1 MNVLWLSSPF
11 RKDDILTNNDAV
23 WVYTENE
30 LREGGGEMREF
41 MRSAENCHPL
51 ITRETIGKDGYFRE
65 DNIARKSR
73 MIHNYFNALHIRIKQ
88 GKLAILN
95 TLEINEAIT
104 EMEKHAPIL
113 GDIFSSNIVKT
124 NKFKMKTLL

>member
-1 MNVLWLSSPF
+1 MNVLWLSHPF
-11 RKDDILTNNDAV
+11 KIDDIQTNTDAV
-23 WVYTENE
+23 WVYTDNE
-30 LREGGGEMREF
+30 LREGGGEMFEF
-41 MRSAENCHPL
+41 MRKTENCHPL
-51 ITRETIGKDGYFRE
+51 ISRETIGKDGYFRE

-95 TLEINEAIT
+95 TIEINEAIT

-113 GDIFSSNIVKT
+113 GDIFSSNIDKT
-124 NKFKMKTLL
+124 NKFKMTTLI